1 MRTKDAARAMRAN
14 GKPFA
19 AIAESLGISLQHAY
33 KCASNIIPGP
43 AVEPTKRAVVR
54 HGAHNGGCST
64 MSGLMPVSLPRITAI
79 DGVA

>member
-1 MRTKDAARAMRAN
+1 MSIESAARAMRARGN
-14 GKPFA
+14 AFA
-19 AIAESLGISLQHAY
+19 KIAENLGITLQHAY
-33 KCASNIIPGP
+33 RCASDVVPNP
-43 AVEPTKRAVVR
+43 VTPTGRTVVR